1 MFSWLTG
8 NKKNKAEVEA
18 YSSVLEG
25 LQRSYYKKMKPLEEY
40 TFFGE
45 FHSPALTYGDFMAKP
60 MVLLIGQYSTGK
72 TSFIKYLLEQVVHRR
87 QPMRLY
93 SHLYRNTAV

>member
-1 MFSWLTG
+1 MFSWLS
-8 NKKNKAEVEA
+8 NNSKKKAEVEA
-18 YSSVLEG
+18 FSSVLEG
-25 LQRSYYKKMKPLEEY
+25 LQRSYYRKLKPLEEH

-72 TSFIKYLLEQVVHRR
+72 TSFIKYLLEQVLKGV
-87 QPMRLY
+87 
-93 SHLYRNTAV
+93 

>member
-1 MFSWLTG
+1 MFSWLSRD
-8 NKKNKAEVEA
+8 KRNKAEVEA

-25 LQRSYYKKMKPLEEY
+25 LQRCYYKKLKPLEDY

-72 TSFIKYLLEQVVHRR
+72 TSFIKYLLEQVSSILNGHTHEFKIVF
-87 QPMRLY
+87 
-93 SHLYRNTAV
+93 